1 MDDQTSTLQDSEPP
15 RSRGRVAACSGVL
28 TAARAVE
35 LLSSGPAAAFG
46 LPGGHLAPGAPAD
59 LTVINPSAEWTVDP
73 HRFQSKSRN
82 TPFAG
87 MRMVGQVVHTFVGGR
102 PVWFEGALGKESS

>member
-1 MDDQTSTLQDSEPP
+1 LTLALV
-15 RSRGRVAACSGVL
+15 RSGVL

-59 LTVINPSAEWTVDP
+59 LTVINPSAEWTVNP